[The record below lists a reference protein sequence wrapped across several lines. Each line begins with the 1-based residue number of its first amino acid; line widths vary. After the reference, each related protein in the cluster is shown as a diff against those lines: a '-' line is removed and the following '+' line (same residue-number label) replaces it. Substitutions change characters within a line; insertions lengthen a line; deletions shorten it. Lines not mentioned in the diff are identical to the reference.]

1 MASKAKQICKY
12 GAGCYRKNRAH
23 LENYDHSK
31 REDDDDKKEESS
43 SSGEEDKRSEKSSSE
58 NKENKVDL
66 SKTIDMRDDDN
77 EGFDNVEKIDL
88 TKVHGSFF
96 APFIAFY

>member
-1 MASKAKQICKY
+1 MASKTKQICKY

-43 SSGEEDKRSEKSSSE
+43 GEEDKRSEKSSSE

-66 SKTIDMRDDDN
+66 SKTIDMRDDDDN
-77 EGFDNVEKIDL
+77 EGFENVEKIDL
-88 TKVHGSFF
+88 TKVHGSCL
-96 APFIAFY
+96 APFN